1 MIEKDILKQLSAK
14 LKPCCRCGGEAL
26 IVLSRPTLS
35 EARAS
40 SCNCNYVVD
49 IVCHRCKK
57 HIRGRVNLASSDDY
71 APILKA
77 IRVWNELNDA
87 SSKIFPIDEKLMGF
101 DDDQKSF
108 ACAMLHIAGYPLAP
122 EVLSKYV
129 QHSTINFKETFDSLT
144 KEQKAKVFFMVGE
157 ALGYFSEGGKE

>member
-1 MIEKDILKQLSAK
+1 MIGNDILKQFNK
-14 LKPCCRCGGEAL
+14 ELKPCKKCGGEAL
-26 IVLSRPTLS
+26 LVLSRPTLY
-35 EARAS
+35 
-40 SCNCNYVVD
+40 NCNYIVN

-57 HIRGRVNLASSDDY
+57 HIRGKVNLTSSDDF
-71 APILKA
+71 APIRKA
-77 IRVWNELNDA
+77 IRVWNELNNT

-108 ACAMLHIAGYPLAP
+108 ACTMLHIAGYPLAP

-157 ALGYFSEGGKE
+157 ALGYSWEEGDANGSQ